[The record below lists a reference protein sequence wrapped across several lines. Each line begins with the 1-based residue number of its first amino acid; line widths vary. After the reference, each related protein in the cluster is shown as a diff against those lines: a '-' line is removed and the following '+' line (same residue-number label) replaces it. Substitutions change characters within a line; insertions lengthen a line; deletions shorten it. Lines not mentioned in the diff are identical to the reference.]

1 MKKTEKIDRIKSMV
15 KKAHR
20 LQMDEDY
27 FNAYGVWD
35 DVVTELNTLLESVAA
50 TSKFI
55 KAFSAVTVVATIG
68 PDPIDLIIIP
78 LLNKG
83 LFKLFNVDTDFI
95 TGRMNQALRM
105 RQICLYHE
113 PKLIEVSSYLEELS
127 YYTFSYKV
135 ANEVQN
141 STDKIKNLLRII
153 NPLQKVES
161 LKFVKNENE
170 LIEEIYDILIN
181 GRISDDMRII
191 GKSLKRFLEGKK
203 KTNNLVYEALKR

>member
-1 MKKTEKIDRIKSMV
+1 MKKTEKIDRIKSLV
-15 KKAHR
+15 KKAHG

-35 DVVTELNTLLESVAA
+35 DVVTELNSLLESVAV
-50 TSKFI
+50 TSKII
-55 KAFSAVTVVATIG
+55 KALSAVTVLFTFG
-68 PDPIDLIIIP
+68 LDPVDLILIP

-105 RQICLYHE
+105 RQTCLYHE

-141 STDKIKNLLRII
+141 STEKIKNFLSLI
-153 NPLQKVES
+153 NPLHKVES

-170 LIEEIYDILIN
+170 LIEEIYKILIN

-203 KTNNLVYEALKR
+203 KTKNLVYEALQG